1 MVSEKEVHFKSRKAG
16 SGSPEMVRLGVGLRK
31 QGHSAI
37 TPGFHQGSLKIKRKF
52 RGNYNMKKK
61 LAAAILASMTLAL
74 AAPAFAAP
82 NAFADV
88 PKNHWAYNA
97 VNELA
102 AAGVID
108 GYGDG
113 TFKGDKLITRYEMA
127 QIVARAYNNYDTANT
142 KNKATM
148 DKLAQEFGDELKNL
162 GIRVAKLEKNQPKI
176 KVTGETRFHYENHD
190 ADAYDLHGDDAFK
203 WRQRLILNA
212 DINDKISYTARL
224 EAKGTLD
231 GGDDVADRDLKF
243 NRNFIT
249 VKDFIGVDKIML
261 GKQGAYAGKN
271 MNVGKS
277 GDNDGVA
284 LVHEAGNLTFTGF
297 VFSEKNDDI
306 QFNGIYAGTNLGK
319 NADLEIGYTKAD
331 GNDSKSFDIG
341 AAMQFGNGFSLVGEF
356 VDTSNDRGAIEDGRA
371 YAVQLTKGVKT
382 NKILSTFAGG
392 NVVDKAKEHTDGFIL
407 GYRKIEKNSLAL
419 GGGGSIYSGSA
430 AHSNLDSNDVKGWLL
445 AYQNVVAKNTVLS
458 LEYQDLK
465 TESTGAELDKSLIGS
480 IQLWF

>member
-1 MVSEKEVHFKSRKAG
+1 
-16 SGSPEMVRLGVGLRK
+16 
-31 QGHSAI
+31 
-37 TPGFHQGSLKIKRKF
+37 
-52 RGNYNMKKK
+52 MKKK

-74 AAPAFAAP
+74 ATPAFAAP

-190 ADAYDLHGDDAFK
+190 ADAYDLHGDDAFQ

-212 DINDKISYTARL
+212 DISDKISYTARL

-231 GGDDVADRDLKF
+231 GDNGSDVRF

-277 GDNDGVA
+277 SDNDGVA
-284 LVHEAGNLTFTGF
+284 LVHQAGDLTFTGF
-297 VFSEKNDDI
+297 VFSEKSDK
-306 QFNGIYAGTNLGK
+306 QLNGIYAGTNLGK

-341 AAMQFGNGFSLVGEF
+341 AAVQFGNGFSLVGEF
-356 VDTSNDRGAIEDGRA
+356 VDTSNDRAGVEDGRA

-407 GYRKIEKNSLAL
+407 GYRKIEANSLAL
-419 GGGGSIYSGSA
+419 GGGSSIYSKSA
-430 AHSNLDSNDVKGWLL
+430 GHETIVAPHISTDSDDVKGWLL
-445 AYQNVVAKNTVLS
+445 AYQNVVAKNTILS

-465 TESTGAELDKSLIGS
+465 AESTGAEFDKSLIGS